1 MFLKVAEKMKSGKKL
16 FLARVRG
23 RSQLE
28 KKGLKILAVSSTMLQ
43 APAENPLSFE
53 PFEKWLLQKSGFVT
67 VKLGKS
73 IQNLRTK
80 PSKSILHTLR
90 SS

>member
-53 PFEKWLLQKSGFVT
+53 PFEKWLLQKRRVCDCKT
-67 VKLGKS
+67 QKINPKLA
-73 IQNLRTK
+73 
-80 PSKSILHTLR
+80 H
-90 SS
+90 